1 MSKTT
6 TKEVRNLSDSEIS
19 DKIQNLR
26 KELFDLRFKQAT
38 KQLAKTHRFKEVRTE
53 LAQLLTVSN
62 ERRRSNTSSCFFS
75 YGT

>member
-6 TKEVRNLSDSEIS
+6 TKDVRNLSDSEMS

-38 KQLAKTHRFKEVRTE
+38 RQLAKTHRFKGAKP
-53 LAQLLTVSN
+53 LKHIILI
-62 ERRRSNTSSCFFS
+62 F
-75 YGT
+75 

>member
-6 TKEVRNLSDSEIS
+6 TKDVRNLSDSEMS

-38 KQLAKTHRFKEVRTE
+38 RQLAKTHRIKEARTE
-53 LAQLLTVSN
+53 LAQLLPVSN
-62 ERRRSNTSSCFFS
+62 ERSSSNTSS
-75 YGT
+75 

>member
-6 TKEVRNLSDSEIS
+6 TKDLRNLSDSEIS

-38 KQLAKTHRFKEVRTE
+38 RQLAKTHRFKVVRTE

-62 ERRRSNTSSCFFS
+62 ERSRSNTSS
-75 YGT
+75 

>member
-6 TKEVRNLSDSEIS
+6 TQEVRKLSDTEIS
-19 DKIQNLR
+19 GKIDDLR

-38 KQLAKTHRFKEVRTE
+38 RQLAKTHRFKEARTE

-62 ERRRSNTSSCFFS
+62 ERSRSNTSS
-75 YGT
+75 

>member
-6 TKEVRNLSDSEIS
+6 TKDVRNLSDSEMS

-26 KELFDLRFKQAT
+26 KELFELRFKQAT
-38 KQLAKTHRFKEVRTE
+38 RQLAKTHRFKEVRTE

-62 ERRRSNTSSCFFS
+62 ERSRSNTSS
-75 YGT
+75 

>member
-6 TKEVRNLSDSEIS
+6 TKDVRNLSDSEIS

-62 ERRRSNTSSCFFS
+62 ERSRSKTSS
-75 YGT
+75 

>member
-6 TKEVRNLSDSEIS
+6 TKEVRNLSDAEIS
-19 DKIQNLR
+19 EKVESLR

-38 KQLAKTHRFKEVRTE
+38 RQLAKTHRFKEARIE

-62 ERRRSNTSSCFFS
+62 ERSRSNTSS
-75 YGT
+75 

>member
-6 TKEVRNLSDSEIS
+6 TRDLRSLSDSEIS
-19 DKIQNLR
+19 EKIEKIR

-38 KQLAKTHRFKEVRTE
+38 RQLDKTHRFREARTE

-62 ERRRSNTSSCFFS
+62 ERSRSNTTS
-75 YGT
+75 

>member
-6 TKEVRNLSDSEIS
+6 TKDVRSLSDSEIS

-38 KQLAKTHRFKEVRTE
+38 RQLAKTHRFKEVRTE

-62 ERRRSNTSSCFFS
+62 ERSRSNTSS
-75 YGT
+75 

>member
-6 TKEVRNLSDSEIS
+6 TKDVRNLSDSEMS

-38 KQLAKTHRFKEVRTE
+38 KQLAKTHRFKEIRTE

-62 ERRRSNTSSCFFS
+62 ERSRSNTSS
-75 YGT
+75 

>member
-1 MSKTT
+1 MSKTA
-6 TKEVRNLSDSEIS
+6 TKDLRNLSDSEIS

-62 ERRRSNTSSCFFS
+62 ERSRSNTSS
-75 YGT
+75 

>member
-6 TKEVRNLSDSEIS
+6 TKDLRNLSDSEMS

-38 KQLAKTHRFKEVRTE
+38 RQLAKTHRFKEVRTE

-62 ERRRSNTSSCFFS
+62 ERSRSNTSS
-75 YGT
+75 

>member
-6 TKEVRNLSDSEIS
+6 TKDLRNLSDSEIS

-38 KQLAKTHRFKEVRTE
+38 RQLAKTHRFKEVRTE

-62 ERRRSNTSSCFFS
+62 ERSRSNSTS
-75 YGT
+75 

>member
-6 TKEVRNLSDSEIS
+6 TKDLRSLSDSDIS
-19 DKIQNLR
+19 ERIQNLR

-38 KQLAKTHRFKEVRTE
+38 RQLAKTHRFKEARSE

-62 ERRRSNTSSCFFS
+62 ERSRSNTPS
-75 YGT
+75 

>member
-1 MSKTT
+1 M
-6 TKEVRNLSDSEIS
+6 S

-38 KQLAKTHRFKEVRTE
+38 RQLAKTHRFKEARTE

-62 ERRRSNTSSCFFS
+62 ERSRSNTSS
-75 YGT
+75 

>member
-6 TKEVRNLSDSEIS
+6 TKDVRNLSDSEIS
-19 DKIQNLR
+19 EKIENLR

-38 KQLAKTHRFKEVRTE
+38 RQLAKTHRFKEARIE

-62 ERRRSNTSSCFFS
+62 ERSSSNTSS
-75 YGT
+75 

>member
-1 MSKTT
+1 MSKTN
-6 TKEVRNLSDSEIS
+6 TKDVRNLSDSEIS

-38 KQLAKTHRFKEVRTE
+38 RQLAKTHRFKEVRTE

-62 ERRRSNTSSCFFS
+62 ERSRSNTSS
-75 YGT
+75 